1 MRFLEKGIDE
11 GSWGGQA
18 ACVGSILPLHLTG
31 KTKQQTGKLTICILL
46 LQGIPLGLIHSVPLV
61 LGKKEVKE
69 APAPKLWPYH
79 KYHQYN
85 DISKVTIIPIL
96 TPVSSVQRSSKV
108 SYEEQAKFS
117 ISSYPFSMKLLWAPL
132 VDSIYVARSYNLA
145 TFKIE
150 ICQLLCFN
158 FAQLLLSGL
167 AGESLG
173 WFQFST

>member
-1 MRFLEKGIDE
+1 MKDLEGDKLHVLVLFFLY
-11 GSWGGQA
+11 
-18 ACVGSILPLHLTG
+18 ILQVKPNNKQDNTPFVFYYCRASLLAWSTLCHLCLGRRRWKKHLHLNCDH
-31 KTKQQTGKLTICILL
+31 TISI
-46 LQGIPLGLIHSVPLV
+46 ISIM
-61 LGKKEVKE
+61 
-69 APAPKLWPYH
+69 
-79 KYHQYN
+79 
-85 DISKVTIIPIL
+85 ISKVTI
-96 TPVSSVQRSSKV
+96 TPMWTSVSPVQRSSKV

-145 TFKIE
+145 IINIE
-150 ICQLLCFN
+150 KCQLLCFN

>member
-61 LGKKEVKE
+61 LGKKEVK
-69 APAPKLWPYH
+69 KHLH
-79 KYHQYN
+79 LNCDHTISIISIM
-85 DISKVTIIPIL
+85 ISKVTIIPIL
-96 TPVSSVQRSSKV
+96 TPVSPVQWSSKV

-158 FAQLLLSGL
+158 FAQLSLLGL

>member
-1 MRFLEKGIDE
+1 MYSFIAGHPSWPDPLCATCAWEEGGEKNH
-11 GSWGGQA
+11 
-18 ACVGSILPLHLTG
+18 LHLNCDH
-31 KTKQQTGKLTICILL
+31 TISI
-46 LQGIPLGLIHSVPLV
+46 ISII
-61 LGKKEVKE
+61 
-69 APAPKLWPYH
+69 
-79 KYHQYN
+79 
-85 DISKVTIIPIL
+85 ISKVTIIQIL
-96 TPVSSVQRSSKV
+96 TPVPSVQRSSKV

-158 FAQLLLSGL
+158 IAQLLLSGL

>member
-1 MRFLEKGIDE
+1 MHLNCDHTI
-11 GSWGGQA
+11 
-18 ACVGSILPLHLTG
+18 SI
-31 KTKQQTGKLTICILL
+31 ISIM
-46 LQGIPLGLIHSVPLV
+46 
-61 LGKKEVKE
+61 
-69 APAPKLWPYH
+69 
-79 KYHQYN
+79 
-85 DISKVTIIPIL
+85 ISKVTIVPIL
-96 TPVSSVQRSSKV
+96 TSVSSVQRSSKV

-173 WFQFST
+173 WFQFSTELVNAPLILGDSKTFKKPP

>member
-1 MRFLEKGIDE
+1 MKDLEGDK
-11 GSWGGQA
+11 
-18 ACVGSILPLHLTG
+18 LH
-31 KTKQQTGKLTICILL
+31 
-46 LQGIPLGLIHSVPLV
+46 VLV
-61 LGKKEVKE
+61 LFFLYILQVKPNNKQENSPFVFYYCRASLLAWSTLCHLCLGRRRWKK

-150 ICQLLCFN
+150 MCQLLCFN
-158 FAQLLLSGL
+158 FAQLSLSGL